1 MQVLRKKQRRKRE
14 IELLSEQKVKILF
27 NERNQLKQK
36 IETEPE
42 CRKGNQMVRSIIR
55 AK

>member
-14 IELLSEQKVKILF
+14 IELLSEQKVKTLF

-42 CRKGNQMVRSIIR
+42 WLSKGEPDGQVYNKS
-55 AK
+55 